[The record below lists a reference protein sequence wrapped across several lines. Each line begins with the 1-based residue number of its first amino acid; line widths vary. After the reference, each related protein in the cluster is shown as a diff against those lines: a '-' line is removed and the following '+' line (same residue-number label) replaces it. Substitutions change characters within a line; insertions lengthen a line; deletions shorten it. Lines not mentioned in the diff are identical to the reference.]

1 MMFRLSQLLSECERR
16 AENHDLVKSLFQMT
30 ISDSLSCQKQHFD
43 QRHSDCTSLP
53 IDPRFWPSLCEEQR
67 TMLMR
72 DPPFKTSMEEFGP
85 VITELFR
92 LYQVIPKW
100 KNERARKEQKDRVMR
115 ESEEMIEET
124 LQHSRIAKSDYV
136 LWNLIIEVVYN
147 AEIDIVRITAT
158 VTSYITLMPMQE
170 KTENDR
176 DLNISVVVVTGFEQ
190 GLLALTD
197 GRVWPQKEWNA
208 KASTASVKIFPFS
221 SCASPATS
229 RITSSLLL
237 ASTRSFRISF
247 TRPL

>member
-30 ISDSLSCQKQHFD
+30 ISDGLSCQKQHFD

-176 DLNISVVVVTGFEQ
+176 DLNISVVVVTGFEKS
-190 GLLALTD
+190 LAKPPRL
-197 GRVWPQKEWNA
+197 
-208 KASTASVKIFPFS
+208 VKIGSLDPF
-221 SCASPATS
+221 
-229 RITSSLLL
+229 RSL
-237 ASTRSFRISF
+237 
-247 TRPL
+247 